1 MPTDMDSQIAMNLPE
16 DPVFHPDTLAIRSG
30 IERSQFGE
38 HSEAMYLTSSFI
50 FDSAAQAA
58 ARFSGAEE
66 GNVYARFSNPTVSAM
81 QTRLAALEGA
91 EACVATA
98 SGMSAILSLAMA
110 VLQTGDHIVAST
122 GLFGATQ
129 QLFGNILSKF
139 GIATS
144 FVSATDL
151 NAYREAIRPRTRLF
165 FVETPSNPLTE
176 VVDIAGVAEIAHEAG
191 ALLAVDNCFCSPAL
205 QRPLEFGADV
215 VVHSATKYLDGQ
227 GRVLGG
233 AVAGNKVVTDEVFKF
248 LRTAGP
254 SLSPFNAWVIL
265 KGLETLRIRMDA
277 QSAAALELA
286 RWLESQPGVA
296 RVYYPGLPS
305 HPQHALAMRQQ
316 KSGGAIVSFD
326 VEGGREAAWRVID
339 STRLLSI
346 TANLGD
352 TKTTITH
359 PATTTHGRISPE
371 ARAAAGIGESLLRI
385 AVGLESVE
393 DLKADLAR
401 GLAVSKSQTIPE
413 CRS

>member
-1 MPTDMDSQIAMNLPE
+1 MNLPE
-16 DPVFHPDTLAIRSG
+16 DPVLHADTLAIRSG

-38 HSEAMYLTSSFI
+38 HSEAMYLTSSFV

-144 FVSATDL
+144 FVPATDL
-151 NAYREAIRPRTRLF
+151 NAYREAIRPRTKLF

-176 VVDIAGVAEIAHEAG
+176 VVDIAGVAAIAHEAG

-286 RWLESQPGVA
+286 RWLEAQPGVA
-296 RVYYPGLPS
+296 RVYYPGLSS

-401 GLAVSKSQTIPE
+401 GLALRKSQAIPE